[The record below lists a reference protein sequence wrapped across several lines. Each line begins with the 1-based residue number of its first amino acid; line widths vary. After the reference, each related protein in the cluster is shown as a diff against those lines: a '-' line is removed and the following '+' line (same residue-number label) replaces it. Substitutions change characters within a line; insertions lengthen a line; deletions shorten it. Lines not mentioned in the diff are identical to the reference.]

1 VKNGVVTA
9 SFETS
14 NDQATKMLSHSLGQL
29 KEALESQGITVGK
42 MHVQQAPK
50 NQTAGNDSSE
60 SESDSDQSKEN
71 TSSSQQDEQRR
82 ETLRRMWEKL
92 SLGGDPLDM
101 VA

>member
-1 VKNGVVTA
+1 MDGVVTA

-14 NDQATKMLSHSLGQL
+14 NDQATKMLSHSMGQL
-29 KEALESQGITVGK
+29 KQALESQGITVGK

-50 NQTAGNDSSE
+50 DQSTSDDS
-60 SESDSDQSKEN
+60 SESDSDSNNPKEN

-82 ETLRRMWEKL
+82 ETLRRMWERL
-92 SLGGDPLDM
+92 AIGGDPLDM